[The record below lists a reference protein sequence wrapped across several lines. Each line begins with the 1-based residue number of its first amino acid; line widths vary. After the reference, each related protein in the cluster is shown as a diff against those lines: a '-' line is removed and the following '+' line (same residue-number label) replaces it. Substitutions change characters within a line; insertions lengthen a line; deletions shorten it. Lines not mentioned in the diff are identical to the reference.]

1 MNDYEQRA
9 HDLALEYLRQCARP
23 SGPEASAADYVQAYN
38 RIYEELGKKFAE
50 KPVKPSGFHS

>member
-9 HDLALEYLRQCARP
+9 HDLALEYLRQFSRP
-23 SGPEASAADYVQAYN
+23 SGPETFADDYVKAYN